1 MKQFFSDFL
10 CSKISFTL
18 GVEGRQGER
27 ERKGERVG
35 GGDKTRDCHNYC
47 WRVTRVLCS
56 AQSVL
61 SDNDNWSFSW
71 KLEKKFIIRA
81 SEFRRE
87 RRRDVEQQFQNNEMQ
102 WERAKTNKLGVSTTV
117 RTRVRVCVIS

>member
-1 MKQFFSDFL
+1 MNLRVLRSGGGDKAEENHHHHRYEWSNSL
-10 CSKISFTL
+10 VISYVQKYRL
-18 GVEGRQGER
+18 HWEW
-27 ERKGERVG
+27 KGDKERVG
-35 GGDKTRDCHNYC
+35 EGDKTRDCHNYC

-102 WERAKTNKLGVSTTV
+102 WEPAKTN
-117 RTRVRVCVIS
+117 